1 MNSSESY
8 LRVLRE
14 FALTVSGQ
22 ETDLDMDTELSFEHD
37 GLLAFLFQHPTED
50 AVVID
55 VEITA
60 LREPLAEPSNLER
73 LLLLHQ
79 LNSVTRF
86 THGASAF
93 VSVDQM
99 LMVSRTIAVQG
110 LGGQALADALSEL
123 LDAAASLRQAWD
135 DLRALIAE
143 AGRAVEL
150 QTATHA
156 QPLPGQFA

>member
-1 MNSSESY
+1 MDSSDSY

-14 FALTVSGQ
+14 FAVTVGG
-22 ETDLDMDTELSFEHD
+22 EENALDMDTEVSFEHD

-50 AVVID
+50 AVVVD
-55 VEITA
+55 VEIAPLRDA
-60 LREPLAEPSNLER
+60 LTEPSNLER

-99 LMVSRTIAVQG
+99 LMVSRTIPVQG
-110 LGGQALADALSEL
+110 LSGQALADALSEL
-123 LDAAASLRQAWD
+123 LDAAASLRQAWA
-135 DLRALIAE
+135 DLRGLIVQ
-143 AGRAVEL
+143 AGQVVES
-150 QTATHA
+150 QTGAHA